1 MKNIGWQEKNYMAEI
16 VKKQDTRKEFIDTLI
31 ELAEIDDKI
40 VLIVPDVGFNY
51 IEEFQR
57 RFPERYFNF
66 GVTEQSIMI
75 IAAGMALSGLK
86 PYVYS
91 MINFVVFRPYEML
104 RNAVCLHN
112 ANVKIIGVK
121 GSDKYKFLGFSHNMI
136 VKDEDIKVLKRLPN
150 LKSYI
155 VENPKKVR
163 GCILKT
169 YGINS
174 PCYIR
179 L

>member
-1 MKNIGWQEKNYMAEI
+1 MSEI
-16 VKKQDTRKEFIDTLI
+16 IKQQDTRREFIDTLI
-31 ELAEIDDKI
+31 ELAETDNKI

-51 IEEFQR
+51 IEEFSEKFPD
-57 RFPERYFNF
+57 RFFNL
-66 GVTEQSIMI
+66 GVTEQSTMI
-75 IAAGMALSGLK
+75 IAAGLALSGFK

-91 MINFVVFRPYEML
+91 MINFVTFRPYEMI

-121 GSDKYKFLGFSHNMI
+121 GSEKYKLLGFSHNLI
-136 VKDEDIKVLKRLPN
+136 VENEEIKVLEHLPN
-150 LKSYI
+150 LKCFIAEKSEEVKNI
-155 VENPKKVR
+155 
-163 GCILKT
+163 ILET
-169 YGINS
+169 YKMNS

>member
-1 MKNIGWQEKNYMAEI
+1 MAEI
-16 VKKQDTRKEFIDTLI
+16 IQQQDTRREFIDALV
-31 ELAEIDDKI
+31 ELAEQDGKI

-51 IEEFQR
+51 IEEFQK
-57 RFPERYFNF
+57 RFPDRFFNF
-66 GVTEQSIMI
+66 GVTEQSTMI
-75 IAAGMALSGLK
+75 IAAGLALSGFK

-91 MINFVVFRPYEML
+91 MINFVTFRPYEMV

-121 GSDKYKFLGFSHNMI
+121 GSEKYKFLGFSHNLI
-136 VKDEDIKVLKRLPN
+136 AENEEIEALRNLPN
-150 LKSYI
+150 LKIYTPDSANVIKTIAESYQ
-155 VENPKKVR
+155 
-163 GCILKT
+163 LK
-169 YGINS
+169 N